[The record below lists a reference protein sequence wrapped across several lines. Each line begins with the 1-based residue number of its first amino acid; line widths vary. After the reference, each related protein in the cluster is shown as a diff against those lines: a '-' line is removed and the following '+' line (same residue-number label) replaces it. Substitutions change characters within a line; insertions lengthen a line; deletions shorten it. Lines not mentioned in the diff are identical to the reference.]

1 VGKPLKIILSI
12 LAALALLIII
22 VVGAVLIFMNPNHF
36 KPEIQ
41 AAVKDKT
48 GRKLTLE
55 GDLKLSIFPWLGIS
69 TGKMT
74 LSNAEG
80 FQAKPFAEI
89 EESDINVKLLPL
101 LSKEIEV
108 DRIVLKGLTVN
119 LAKNKQGINN
129 WHDLIETK
137 PESPAPAPGRGG
149 QEVLPPKDEAETL
162 LSIGGITV
170 ENARIDWDNQKSGKH
185 LEIKDVNLNT
195 DKIVFDK
202 PFAVKLA
209 LVVVSD
215 QAKLTGSIKLTTDLT
230 LNERLDSFQLADT
243 RLQTTTAGEKIPGQS
258 LSSALTAADISLNM
272 AKQDLKISTLKLES
286 GDLKIAANII
296 GTRIKDQPSFQGP
309 IVVEPFNPVQFMKRL
324 AITPPVMR
332 DANALTRLAMN
343 FNLQATGDSAN
354 LQNLVIKLDDTT
366 VNGSAAV
373 NDFSQPAIA
382 FNLTADAID
391 ADRYL
396 APEKETDKK
405 SKPIASPAV
414 ATAAAASLLPV
425 ETLRKL
431 NANGDLAL
439 HKLKIN
445 NLNMQDIH
453 LKLSARNGI
462 VTTQQSVSQFY
473 QGNYSGNLNMDVRSG
488 LPVLAVNEK
497 IAHVQVEP
505 LLKDYK
511 GEARMSGIVNASAQ
525 LRAQGNN
532 KDEIKSSLNGQL
544 SFLFKDSVILGFN
557 LQKII
562 DNGKALI
569 KGAPLPTDNKHDQTL
584 FSEMTGTATVNNGV
598 LSNNDLVAHSSKV
611 RVNGKGSANLNTEAL
626 DYKINATLLKSPD
639 ANTGQQAEKMTVA
652 INVGGTFSQPSYT
665 VDPSSLLTE
674 ENKAKI
680 EEKKQKL
687 LDKLDKKLGPGASD
701 LLKRIF

>member
-1 VGKPLKIILSI
+1 MGKPLKIILSI
-12 LAALALLIII
+12 LAALALLII
-22 VVGAVLIFMNPNHF
+22 VVISALFIFIDPNDF

-41 AAVKDKT
+41 AAVKDKI
-48 GRKLTLE
+48 GRELTLE
-55 GDLKLSIFPWLGIS
+55 GALKLSVFPWLGIS

-80 FQAKPFAEI
+80 FQPKPFAEI

-119 LAKNKQGINN
+119 LAKNKQGVNN
-129 WHDLIETK
+129 WHDLTDTK
-137 PESPAPAPGRGG
+137 PEPPAADSNTQDTQPT
-149 QEVLPPKDEAETL
+149 DEAQTL
-162 LSIGGITV
+162 LSIGGITI

-185 LEIKDVNLNT
+185 LEIKDVDLNT

-202 PFAVKLA
+202 PFSVNLA
-209 LVVVSD
+209 LAVLNA
-215 QAKLTGSIKLTTDLT
+215 QANLTETIKLTTDLT
-230 LNERLDSFQLADT
+230 VNDKLDNFRLADVN
-243 RLQTTTAGEKIPGQS
+243 LQTTTAGEKIPGKS
-258 LSSALTAADISLNM
+258 LTAALTATDVLLNL
-272 AKQDLKISTLKLES
+272 AKQDLKISTLRVES
-286 GDLKIAANII
+286 GALKVAADIT
-296 GTRIKDQPSFQGP
+296 GTRIKDQPLFQGP
-309 IVVEPFNPVQFMKRL
+309 VTVAQFSPVQVMKQL
-324 AITPPVMR
+324 AITPPAMR
-332 DANALTRLAMN
+332 DINALTRLAMN
-343 FNLQATGDSAN
+343 FSLQATDDSAD

-366 VNGSAAV
+366 INGSAGV
-373 NDFSQPAIA
+373 NNFSQPAIA
-382 FNLTADAID
+382 FNLTADAVDI
-391 ADRYL
+391 DRYL

-414 ATAAAASLLPV
+414 TTAAAASLLPV

-431 NANGDLAL
+431 DANGELTL
-439 HKLKIN
+439 HKMKIN

-453 LKLSARNGI
+453 LKLSAKNGI
-462 VTTQQSVSQFY
+462 VTTQQNVNQFY
-473 QGNYSGNLNMDVRSG
+473 QGSYSGNLNMDVRNRQ
-488 LPVLAVNEK
+488 PVLAVNEK
-497 IAHVQVEP
+497 INRVQVEP

-511 GEARMSGIVNASAQ
+511 GEARMRGVVNASAQ
-525 LRAQGNN
+525 LKAQGNN

-562 DNGKALI
+562 DNSKALI

-584 FSEMTGTATVNNGV
+584 FSEITGTAIVNNGV
-598 LSNNDLVAHSSKV
+598 LSNNDLVAQSSKL
-611 RVNGKGSANLNTEAL
+611 RVNGKGNANLNTETL
-626 DYKINATLLKSPD
+626 DYKINAMLLKSPD

-652 INVGGTFSQPSYT
+652 INVGGTFSKPSYT
-665 VDPSSLLTE
+665 IDPSSLLTE
-674 ENKAKI
+674 KNKAKI

-687 LDKLDKKLGPGASD
+687 LDKLDKKLGPGASE